1 LHADG
6 KLVEAQQ
13 EYDKALEIDP
23 GYSQALISK
32 MHVLFV
38 MKMPREAVGMLI

>member
-1 LHADG
+1 
-6 KLVEAQQ
+6 VEAQQ

-23 GYSQALISK
+23 AYSHALISK
-32 MHVLFV
+32 MHVLLV

>member
-23 GYSQALISK
+23 AYSHALISK
-32 MHVLFV
+32 MHAL
-38 MKMPREAVGMLI
+38 MAMNKPREAFGMLI